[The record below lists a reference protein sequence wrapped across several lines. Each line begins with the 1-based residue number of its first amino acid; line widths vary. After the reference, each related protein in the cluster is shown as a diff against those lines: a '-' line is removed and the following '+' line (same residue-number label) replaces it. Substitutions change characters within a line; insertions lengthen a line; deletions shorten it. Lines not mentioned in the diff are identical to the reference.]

1 MKTLHEERFQGSTQS
16 LCPAL
21 PCRNGSSFSSIFV
34 HTLTCKLSVRTALWA
49 PGMNK
54 QTNKTW
60 NCQRTEWLRSLCC
73 FSPSLFGARITNET
87 FLQLLDPQT
96 HIFLRT
102 VKSVAQILQPHPHG
116 GQAVKCPL
124 CLGEELAAPGDR
136 HLRFGAVLV

>member
-1 MKTLHEERFQGSTQS
+1 MKTSHEERFQGSTQS

-21 PCRNGSSFSSIFV
+21 PCRNCSSISSIFV
-34 HTLTCKLSVRTALWA
+34 HNLTGELSVRTALWA
-49 PGMNK
+49 TGINK

-60 NCQRTEWLRSLCC
+60 NCQRIEWLRSRYC
-73 FSPSLFGARITNET
+73 FSTSLFGARITNKT

-102 VKSVAQILQPHPHG
+102 VKGVVQILQPHPHG

-124 CLGEELAAPGDR
+124 CLGKELAAPGGQ
-136 HLRFGAVLV
+136 HLRFGAVLI